1 LLRIGVPRRLL
12 KRSCGAGLAL
22 AALVVCAWVPVG
34 AAEPAPRA
42 VTERLR
48 SAAAAHPDDPA
59 LAWAWIAELA
69 RTDARAALDALGRFA
84 ARWPRQRP
92 DLERTRGRLH
102 YALGEDAAALEAL
115 DRAVGERPGDPD
127 AHLVRGLVLRRLG
140 HRVEA
145 DRAFETAGRLAPE
158 LRVESLVLRAVDAI
172 AEGEAD
178 RGRDLLEQALEL
190 DPAPEMER
198 RIRTLLRR
206 LETAPRESALR
217 LTLAGE
223 VRHDSN
229 PRREEQDLPND
240 PDSDWVAAWDAGA
253 TWKPLRGPNG
263 SLALGYRYFQLEHE
277 HADEEDFLSNR
288 VFTLLSRDLG
298 PRVGVRL
305 LADVGQDLVD
315 DDRYRW
321 SAGARPSVYA
331 ALGSHLGTSEIAAR
345 VRYLAYY
352 DPPDTS
358 SRELDG
364 TEWGGE
370 WHHVVTLPL
379 LPDTKLWLDFG
390 ASRYDTQARR
400 DAAGFE
406 GAYDRNRIE
415 GAISLD
421 FPLPFAV
428 RGLVAVDGVWDYYR
442 HRNVID
448 GDARAPFGLPARKRE
463 DEIGSLSVGM
473 RRAITR
479 WAELSVLWRGTDN
492 SSNVELYDYHRN
504 VALARLQFVFE

>member
-1 LLRIGVPRRLL
+1 MRIGVPRGPL

-22 AALVVCAWVPVG
+22 AALG
-34 AAEPAPRA
+34 ACIWASSATAEPVPSAA
-42 VTERLR
+42 AERLR

-59 LAWAWIAELA
+59 LAWAWIDELS
-69 RTDARAALDALGRFA
+69 RSDPRAALDALGSFA
-84 ARWPRQRP
+84 KRWPRQRP

-115 DRAVGERPGDPD
+115 DRAVGRRPGDPA
-127 AHLVRGLVLRRLG
+127 AHFYRGLALRRLG

-145 DRAFETAGRLAPE
+145 DRAFETAGQLSPE
-158 LRVESLVLRAVDAI
+158 LRVESLMLRAVDAI
-172 AEGEAD
+172 AQGDPD

-190 DPAPEMER
+190 EPAPELER

-206 LETAPRESALR
+206 LETPPRGSALR

-229 PRREEQDLPND
+229 PRREEEDLPSD

-253 TWKPLRGPNG
+253 TWRPLRGPNG
-263 SLALGYRYFQLEHE
+263 SAALGYRYFQLEHE
-277 HADEEDFLSNR
+277 HADEEDFVSNR
-288 VFTLLSRDLG
+288 VFTLLSRDLA

-305 LADVGQDLVD
+305 LADAGQDLVD

-321 SAGARPSVYA
+321 SAGARPSLYA
-331 ALGSHLGTSEIAAR
+331 ALGSGLGTSEIAAR

-400 DAAGFE
+400 DAAGFA

-428 RGLVAVDGVWDYYR
+428 RGLVAVDGVWDHYL

-448 GDARAPFGLPARKRE
+448 GDARAPFGLPARKRQ
-463 DEIGSLSVGM
+463 DEIGSISVGL
-473 RRAITR
+473 RRAVTR
-479 WAELSVLWRGTDN
+479 WAELSVMWRGTDN
-492 SSNVELYDYHRN
+492 GSNVELYDYHRN
-504 VALARLQFVFE
+504 VALARVQFVFE